1 MNAPEAVLQ
10 VLKSAQGPLT
20 HHDLLDLV
28 GALYEPLSGA
38 QLRQVRRGMLDA
50 GQIVRYDDQGQTP
63 GGRSC
68 PRYGLP
74 EWLWLPGAVK

>member
-50 GQIVRYDDQGQTP
+50 GRIVEQGSFSELLAHAGPFAAMARKQ
-63 GGRSC
+63 GIAR
-68 PRYGLP
+68 
-74 EWLWLPGAVK
+74 EVV